1 MCLFFS
7 IKKLQLIYVD
17 YGIHFRQ
24 KIFCPTRKKNCLDN
38 IFSNIDTHGEYAG
51 IIETSFSDHDAQV
64 FCTGPRQKRAEP
76 TLRKVRP
83 LTLEGYN
90 LIHRLVSDQS
100 WDFVDE
106 DGLAVDECFRRFHQI
121 VVDSFLESFPEKT
134 VKVSSPVMRR
144 GWFTQELRDMR
155 ENLILLTAM
164 YERYRSSDLI
174 AARNQLRARYRKAIK
189 TAIINYFDKII
200 NKSGNKS
207 KTAWR
212 LVGDHL
218 GRNSGDGLVSVDPNR
233 FNKHFSKYAE
243 TVLENVPPS
252 RTPFHDSFLKEIPP
266 RTHFSFK
273 EVGHNIV
280 RDIVANMR
288 NSRSA
293 DFYGLSVD
301 VVKKNINPLISPLT
315 KLINRCLTSGTFP
328 ACLKI
333 SKVIPV
339 HKKGDKYDLNN
350 YRPISLVPIF
360 SKILEKVVSNQIVEF
375 LEENCLL
382 TSCQY
387 GFRKGKSTTDAILQ
401 LIRGAMDC
409 FENKKYYQ
417 ASFIDLTKAFD
428 CVTCDRL
435 LYKLKRYGFD
445 EAALSLVRSFL
456 SVRSQVVSVGGELS
470 GVEPIETGVVQGST
484 LGPILFI
491 IDVNDFPDFMTD
503 AEPIIFVDDT
513 TLTNE
518 SSDLHSLEDLSKA
531 ALSRASDWFASN
543 GLCVNEGKTQELVF
557 SLRDMSS
564 LPTANTSVK
573 FLGVYLDAS
582 LTWAVQIDSLASRLS
597 SNIFALR
604 VLSSSLSTGVL
615 KTAYFALVETHLR
628 YGVLV
633 WGNCAQAGIIFGL
646 QRRAMRVLGGLG
658 YRDCYTHEHDTRN
671 RLNIR
676 KEYVRLSRSQRG
688 PDFSAAT
695 LFNKLPVGVRGLPTR
710 IFKDK
715 IKKFLLSHV
724 LYSVDEFKGMRI
736 SETDFH

>member
-1 MCLFFS
+1 MYSQTSTFNVLCITEHWLSCDGMDGWELAHYYSRPISSGGGTMILVRRGSNVMDEFDR
-7 IKKLQLIYVD
+7 V
-17 YGIHFRQ
+17 H
-24 KIFCPTRKKNCLDN
+24 N
-38 IFSNIDTHGEYAG
+38 ICNQSLETHCT
-51 IIETSFSDHDAQV
+51 IVTSFSDHDAQV

-90 LIHRLVSDQS
+90 LIHRLLSDQS

-106 DGLAVDECFRRFHQI
+106 DGLDVDECFRRFHQI

-189 TAIINYFDKII
+189 TAKTNYFDKII
-200 NKSGNKS
+200 NKS
-207 KTAWR
+207 
-212 LVGDHL
+212 
-218 GRNSGDGLVSVDPNR
+218 
-233 FNKHFSKYAE
+233 
-243 TVLENVPPS
+243 VLENVPPS

-288 NSRSA
+288 NS
-293 DFYGLSVD
+293 
-301 VVKKNINPLISPLT
+301 
-315 KLINRCLTSGTFP
+315 RCLTSGTFP

-387 GFRKGKSTTDAILQ
+387 GFRKGKSTTDAILR

-564 LPTANTSVK
+564 LPTANGTALSIEKSFDRK
-573 FLGVYLDAS
+573 FI
-582 LTWAVQIDSLASRLS
+582 Q
-597 SNIFALR
+597 
-604 VLSSSLSTGVL
+604 
-615 KTAYFALVETHLR
+615 
-628 YGVLV
+628 
-633 WGNCAQAGIIFGL
+633 
-646 QRRAMRVLGGLG
+646 
-658 YRDCYTHEHDTRN
+658 
-671 RLNIR
+671 
-676 KEYVRLSRSQRG
+676 
-688 PDFSAAT
+688 
-695 LFNKLPVGVRGLPTR
+695 
-710 IFKDK
+710 
-715 IKKFLLSHV
+715 
-724 LYSVDEFKGMRI
+724 
-736 SETDFH
+736 